1 MIDKGL
7 LESVLSLQRKKTE
20 NRAGERLFPRMA
32 EPEIDT
38 ESPQAQLITGV
49 RGCGKTTLCL
59 KILRERG
66 VRFAYADFSDE
77 RLTGLRSDQLNDVLE
92 VLYMI
97 NGDFSCLFLDE
108 IERVEG
114 WELFANRLLR
124 KRMHVIAAGSGAGLL
139 SGRFATHLTGRNK
152 VTELFPLSF
161 REFCMAND
169 VDTESRTAKAE
180 AFRRAPFDRYL
191 MQGGFPE
198 VRSAEESRRYAAG
211 LVSDS
216 LRDAEERSRISCR
229 KAFESMTEHLLCSV
243 PCVAVPKDFA
253 GKFGFRSDHTARKY
267 IDCLKSAYLLTG
279 IQKYSPECRIRLTQE
294 KLYAADAALM
304 PEGEKALSAAGQDR
318 RLGTAV
324 LAHLIRRC
332 RAEGLDVRYLS
343 GWSGGCDFVVCNGNK
358 VREAIQVSSDISDR
372 AARRQKIRGLLL
384 AQRMTGCS
392 DLLLLT
398 HHSRDDTEVSGCR
411 IRIRPVYEW
420 CLEPGI

>member
-161 REFCMAND
+161 RNSAWLMMWI
-169 VDTESRTAKAE
+169 
-180 AFRRAPFDRYL
+180 RRAGRQRRRPSA
-191 MQGGFPE
+191 
-198 VRSAEESRRYAAG
+198 VR
-211 LVSDS
+211 
-216 LRDAEERSRISCR
+216 
-229 KAFESMTEHLLCSV
+229 
-243 PCVAVPKDFA
+243 
-253 GKFGFRSDHTARKY
+253 
-267 IDCLKSAYLLTG
+267 LLTG
-279 IQKYSPECRIRLTQE
+279 I
-294 KLYAADAALM
+294 
-304 PEGEKALSAAGQDR
+304 
-318 RLGTAV
+318 
-324 LAHLIRRC
+324 
-332 RAEGLDVRYLS
+332 
-343 GWSGGCDFVVCNGNK
+343 
-358 VREAIQVSSDISDR
+358 
-372 AARRQKIRGLLL
+372 
-384 AQRMTGCS
+384 
-392 DLLLLT
+392 
-398 HHSRDDTEVSGCR
+398 
-411 IRIRPVYEW
+411 
-420 CLEPGI
+420 